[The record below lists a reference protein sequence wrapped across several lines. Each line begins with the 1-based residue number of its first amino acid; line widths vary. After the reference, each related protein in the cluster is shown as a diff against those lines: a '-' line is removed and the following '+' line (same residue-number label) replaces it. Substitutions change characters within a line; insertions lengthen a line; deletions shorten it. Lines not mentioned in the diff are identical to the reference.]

1 MEFTPGALDGVRVV
15 DLGHGVAGPFAARL
29 LGDLGADVVKVERPG
44 SGDFARRLPPVVEGG
59 RSLLF
64 EYLNWNKRSLALDLS
79 APGAVEAMRDVVLD
93 ADIVIDSFR
102 PGALQRWGL
111 GYDQL
116 RRWNP
121 AVVLTSISNFG
132 QTGALAGWEA
142 TDLIFYATSGMMS
155 ISGKKYPYPP
165 LKHGL
170 RQSLYCA
177 GLSAAYVSLAAY
189 LLARDTGEGEHVDL
203 SIREVM
209 CSALTGPTSFYTFT
223 GGVPGRHPLK
233 EDPLGGDPVDTGNGY
248 VAMQSNQAAPLSRYA
263 EFLGLPQLDVPEYE
277 RPDERARDAEA
288 LRALFEARLSTE
300 DASDFFV
307 RANHAGLMVGLV
319 QSARQLLENEQL
331 AARDFFRPLG
341 DGWRYPVELARLSR
355 TPASIRRRAP
365 EVGQFLPV
373 EGRQST
379 VDGIGW
385 DRHAHP
391 DPGRLPMAGL
401 RVVDLSGILAGPYL
415 CGLLADLG
423 ADVIKIEGPQ
433 RSDTTRYAY
442 GAYADNDPGDR
453 PWDRGS
459 AYHMVNRGKRS
470 LVLDLQTDRGRQLLT
485 GLLADADVLVENFT
499 PRVLPKWGF
508 TPEVLRDINPR
519 LIVLSNSGF
528 GASGPW
534 RDFRAQG
541 TTLELTMGIGHV
553 TGYEGGRPAK
563 SGQSYPDFISCWTGL
578 IHLFAALVER
588 ARSGL
593 GQCIDQSMF
602 QVGVALMPESWLHYQ
617 ATGTE
622 VARRGAQDLTSRL
635 SGVFESSEPDTWV
648 AISLRDQR
656 DLSRLGQL
664 IPDLPADPSQCRV
677 VIEDWARTQSPDDAV
692 EALQALRIPA
702 GRVMSIRDLLHDRN
716 LRRRGFYVDV
726 DLGEDIGHRPI
737 IGRPFTF
744 VEHRADGPRIQ
755 GRAPR
760 FGEHNRSVLADL
772 LGLDE
777 AAIGDLYE
785 AGIVADVPRNPPVGK
800 PADMHTLIAK
810 GSLGS
815 VDPNFKASLR
825 KLALSEEL
833 TDDPPPEG
841 TAAP

>member
-1 MEFTPGALDGVRVV
+1 
-15 DLGHGVAGPFAARL
+15 
-29 LGDLGADVVKVERPG
+29 
-44 SGDFARRLPPVVEGG
+44 
-59 RSLLF
+59 
-64 EYLNWNKRSLALDLS
+64 
-79 APGAVEAMRDVVLD
+79 
-93 ADIVIDSFR
+93 
-102 PGALQRWGL
+102 
-111 GYDQL
+111 
-116 RRWNP
+116 
-121 AVVLTSISNFG
+121 
-132 QTGALAGWEA
+132 
-142 TDLIFYATSGMMS
+142 
-155 ISGKKYPYPP
+155 
-165 LKHGL
+165 
-170 RQSLYCA
+170 
-177 GLSAAYVSLAAY
+177 
-189 LLARDTGEGEHVDL
+189 
-203 SIREVM
+203 
-209 CSALTGPTSFYTFT
+209 
-223 GGVPGRHPLK
+223 
-233 EDPLGGDPVDTGNGY
+233 
-248 VAMQSNQAAPLSRYA
+248 
-263 EFLGLPQLDVPEYE
+263 
-277 RPDERARDAEA
+277 
-288 LRALFEARLSTE
+288 
-300 DASDFFV
+300 
-307 RANHAGLMVGLV
+307 
-319 QSARQLLENEQL
+319 
-331 AARDFFRPLG
+331 
-341 DGWRYPVELARLSR
+341 
-355 TPASIRRRAP
+355 
-365 EVGQFLPV
+365 
-373 EGRQST
+373 
-379 VDGIGW
+379 
-385 DRHAHP
+385 
-391 DPGRLPMAGL
+391 
-401 RVVDLSGILAGPYL
+401 
-415 CGLLADLG
+415 
-423 ADVIKIEGPQ
+423 
-433 RSDTTRYAY
+433 
-442 GAYADNDPGDR
+442 
-453 PWDRGS
+453 
-459 AYHMVNRGKRS
+459 
-470 LVLDLQTDRGRQLLT
+470 
-485 GLLADADVLVENFT
+485 
-499 PRVLPKWGF
+499 
-508 TPEVLRDINPR
+508 
-519 LIVLSNSGF
+519 
-528 GASGPW
+528 
-534 RDFRAQG
+534 
-541 TTLELTMGIGHV
+541 
-553 TGYEGGRPAK
+553 
-563 SGQSYPDFISCWTGL
+563 
-578 IHLFAALVER
+578 
-588 ARSGL
+588 
-593 GQCIDQSMF
+593 MF